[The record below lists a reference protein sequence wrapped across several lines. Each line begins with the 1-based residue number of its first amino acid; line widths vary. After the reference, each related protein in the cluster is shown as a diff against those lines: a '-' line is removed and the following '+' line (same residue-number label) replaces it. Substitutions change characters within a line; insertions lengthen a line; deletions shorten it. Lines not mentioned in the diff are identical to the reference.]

1 MVFQTNELGTFQESH
16 WSMWHTYIITAF
28 GCRIFHRLGRK
39 QKW

>member
-1 MVFQTNELGTFQESH
+1 MTFETNALGTFQEGH
-16 WSMWHTYIITAF
+16 WFWQTRSIIAS